1 MDNTC
6 DVNLSTINKD
16 SSISFE
22 IKHDDKIESRTV
34 DLQIAILF
42 TSPSGQR
49 RIRLHNLSTH
59 VGQKHSDIYSNANN
73 NVLLSYFL
81 KMAILE
87 GKVKSTVDIKDR
99 LIEESVN
106 ILTAYRKHCSANS
119 PPGQLILP
127 ECLKLLPLMLHSIL
141 RHDVLSTESAI
152 PCDAR
157 AYLRSILPNKPI
169 LAVQILLYPMIF
181 ELLGWGFEIF
191 FSKIEHTEYL
201 SKLTKISYLLPHLT

>member
-1 MDNTC
+1 
-6 DVNLSTINKD
+6 
-16 SSISFE
+16 
-22 IKHDDKIESRTV
+22 
-34 DLQIAILF
+34 
-42 TSPSGQR
+42 
-49 RIRLHNLSTH
+49 
-59 VGQKHSDIYSNANN
+59 
-73 NVLLSYFL
+73 
-81 KMAILE
+81 MAILE

-181 ELLGWGFEIF
+181 ELLAWRFDFVE
-191 FSKIEHTEYL
+191 
-201 SKLTKISYLLPHLT
+201 